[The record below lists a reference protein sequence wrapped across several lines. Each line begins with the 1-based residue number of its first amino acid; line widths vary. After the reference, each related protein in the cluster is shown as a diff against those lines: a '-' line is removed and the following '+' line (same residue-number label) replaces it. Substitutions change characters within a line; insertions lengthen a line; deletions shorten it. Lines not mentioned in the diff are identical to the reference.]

1 MLFREI
7 QTEGD
12 TIVVDGRKILERK
25 FLFEKKSVKLEDCKE
40 YIEAFHPEDKE
51 WFYKLCCKPQPLEKN
66 GEPTDEKGLL
76 PFLTIKSKF
85 YEKYFPQETALS
97 TRMKLFR
104 DWNFSPSEEK
114 E

>member
-1 MLFREI
+1 ML
-7 QTEGD
+7 
-12 TIVVDGRKILERK
+12 DGRRILERK

-40 YIEAFHPEDKE
+40 YIEAVYPGDKE
-51 WFYKLCCKPQPLEKN
+51 WFYKLCCEPQPLEKN
-66 GEPTDEKGLL
+66 GEPTGEEGLL

-104 DWNFSPSEEK
+104 DWNIPHEEDEEEK
-114 E
+114 K